1 MSYFKDIFY
10 RDGQGSTERT
20 WYNVAGLAATFVVVY
35 LACYTHE
42 AGGVDIWAYVWIFA
56 IYLITVGGFKV
67 LLEMMRLLVS
77 WKTGVVPSVVTETV
91 DTSKSKTTT
100 TS

>member
-20 WYNVAGLAATFVVVY
+20 WYNVAGLAATFVVIY

-77 WKTGVVPSVVTETV
+77 WKTGIVPATTET
-91 DTSKSKTTT
+91 TKTTT
-100 TS
+100 ETITEVKS